1 MQVLCCLEI
10 NRHFLYLTNSRIRL
24 FLPLNY
30 LKVTLSITRLCKYED
45 IFHSLFYLGPE
56 EHHARIA
63 SVSLGLILLILI
75 PTLLSVVCAA
85 HYWIQ
90 EKIKREE
97 MVGDKQQTE
106 R

>member
-1 MQVLCCLEI
+1 MKI
-10 NRHFLYLTNSRIRL
+10 FFIR
-24 FLPLNY
+24 
-30 LKVTLSITRLCKYED
+30 
-45 IFHSLFYLGPE
+45 PE

-63 SVSLGLILLILI
+63 SISLGLILLILI

-90 EKIKREE
+90 EKIKQEE
-97 MVGDKQQTE
+97 IAGDKQQTE